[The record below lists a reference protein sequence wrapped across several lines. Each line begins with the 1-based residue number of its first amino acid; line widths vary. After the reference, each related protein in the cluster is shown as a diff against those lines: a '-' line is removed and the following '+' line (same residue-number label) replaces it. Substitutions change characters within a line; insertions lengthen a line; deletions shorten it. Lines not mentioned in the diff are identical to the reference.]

1 MTLFLYFYF
10 MGKRLVR
17 PPWLRP
23 GIILR
28 YLRRRLNYKSK
39 CQYAHSIPSNFQSLK
54 FRGNSSCTGP
64 SSGGINKPRV
74 FEERQRGLSG
84 QGGVNR
90 GRREADG
97 AEQGG
102 KSPGQASWAQKG
114 HADQLRVNGKPLEG
128 FSRAMTQPE
137 I

>member
-1 MTLFLYFYF
+1 MIREGFSEEVACELRLEGQERTGCSES
-10 MGKRLVR
+10 MGKR
-17 PPWLRP
+17 
-23 GIILR
+23 ILG
-28 YLRRRLNYKSK
+28 
-39 CQYAHSIPSNFQSLK
+39 
-54 FRGNSSCTGP
+54 RGNSSCTGP